1 MSDVEH
7 LFMCLLAKGSPGK
20 KYALPSMNRK
30 HPHATTLNKIFQNYF
45 DKAKLPNETI
55 VMSQKWKDC
64 TIHICFN
71 VSKYNFKI
79 LKKILMY
86 SP

>member
-64 TIHICFN
+64 IIHICFN

-79 LKKILMY
+79 
-86 SP
+86 